1 MKRIKSER
9 RRNRR
14 TGAAVVELAVCL
26 PLIVLLTFASLE
38 GANMLFMR
46 QAAVQAAYEA
56 VKSAAKSNGTLTSAT
71 TIGQDVLNSR
81 NIQIDSMT
89 FNPTNV
95 ETLAEGTPIVVTVAI
110 RGDSR
115 NITGIGPFRGLLI
128 EAQATMMKE

>member
-1 MKRIKSER
+1 MRNMTHESR
-9 RRNRR
+9 RKHRK
-14 TGAAVVELAVCL
+14 GAAVVELAVCL

-56 VKSAAKSNGTLTSAT
+56 AKSAAKSTGTLASAT
-71 TIGQDVLNSR
+71 TIGQEVLTSR
-81 NIQIDSMT
+81 NLVVDSMT

-95 ETLAEGTPIVVTVAI
+95 ETVAKGTPIVVTVTL

-115 NITGIGPFRGLLI
+115 SVVGIAPFRGLLI